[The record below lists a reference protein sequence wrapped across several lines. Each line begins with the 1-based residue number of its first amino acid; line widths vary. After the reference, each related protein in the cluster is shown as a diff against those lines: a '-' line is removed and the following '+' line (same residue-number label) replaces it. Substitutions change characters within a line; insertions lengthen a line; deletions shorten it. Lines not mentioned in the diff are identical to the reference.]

1 MPSGLVMFGLSS
13 GKSSGTRTKVNI
25 RSLVATTL
33 FRHEVLV
40 RHSRLLNDTKLRE
53 ELLANWD
60 KHVKNAITSTQEVL
74 LDAKLRA
81 YVDSFDFTIFDA
93 KTALAC

>member
-1 MPSGLVMFGLSS
+1 YKGEYTVPRRYYFVSPRGA
-13 GKSSGTRTKVNI
+13 GT
-25 RSLVATTL
+25 SL
-33 FRHEVLV
+33 
-40 RHSRLLNDTKLRE
+40 SRLFSNDTKLRE

-93 KTALAC
+93 KT

>member
-1 MPSGLVMFGLSS
+1 
-13 GKSSGTRTKVNI
+13 
-25 RSLVATTL
+25 
-33 FRHEVLV
+33 
-40 RHSRLLNDTKLRE
+40 LRE

-60 KHVKNAITSTQEVL
+60 KHVKDAITSTQEVL

-93 KTALAC
+93 KTALQLVDDHRATPVHTARFVVDYQRGLHLKSRPKKLPPPRVAM